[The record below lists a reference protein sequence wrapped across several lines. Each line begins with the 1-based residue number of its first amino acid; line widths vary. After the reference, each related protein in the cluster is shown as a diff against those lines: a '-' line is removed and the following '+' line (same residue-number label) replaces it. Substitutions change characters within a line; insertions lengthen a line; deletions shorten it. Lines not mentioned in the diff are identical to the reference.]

1 MCPYCAVRDRRESDG
16 RPRGQASAAAKI
28 SNCDQRRE
36 SLVIHRCPPQGG
48 RAPETFGEL
57 NRRHGLRSLFETFD
71 ASCAILSAQYDGLD
85 MEDQLT
91 CGIWSFHD
99 TVMKFR
105 QGAANHFGRR
115 KCIEMRPA
123 LLSILPKVL

>member
-1 MCPYCAVRDRRESDG
+1 VTAGGHAGKPA
-16 RPRGQASAAAKI
+16 Q
-28 SNCDQRRE
+28 QRRFRISIKGASV
-36 SLVIHRCPPQGG
+36 SLFIDARLNQGG
-48 RAPETFGEL
+48 APETFGEL
-57 NRRHGLRSLFETFD
+57 NRHGLRSLFETFD

-99 TVMKFR
+99 TVTKFQ

-123 LLSILPKVL
+123 FLSILPKVS

>member
-1 MCPYCAVRDRRESDG
+1 MPAT
-16 RPRGQASAAAKI
+16 
-28 SNCDQRRE
+28 
-36 SLVIHRCPPQGG
+36 GG
-48 RAPETFGEL
+48 GAPETFGEL

-71 ASCAILSAQYDGLD
+71 VGCAILSAQYDGLD

-99 TVMKFR
+99 TVTKFQ

-123 LLSILPKVL
+123 LLSIPPKVL